1 MSYQDNSQFEEKN
14 NNKEKVSNSNELK
27 NQFCPYLGLKFD
39 PKTWVGYPSPLNY
52 CHRVKP
58 LAVPKFEHQISHCLS
73 KNFIDC
79 PIVYGGPG
87 QRMPKAIQS
96 QSIQRATLK
105 KIIKIEVMI
114 GVALIAVILGAIF
127 WNQIIAGI
135 AQIGES
141 ASREAQTNTQESIFT
156 KTASPTA
163 ELTPTF
169 ANTSTATIEN
179 SPNPTQT
186 PIPPSETPLPP
197 TSTIEPPIL
206 ALETPIGR
214 DKKFI
219 IHAVIPGESLELYAK
234 NYNTTVPAIRAVNY
248 DLPSFLPLD
257 WVVIIPLNTSDVTDI
272 PPFEPFEVKEA
283 ISVGT
288 LAEILSVDLTD
299 LRLYNRIPSGYALNP
314 GEWILIPRETPK
326 P

>member
-1 MSYQDNSQFEEKN
+1 MPYQ
-14 NNKEKVSNSNELK
+14 SNSEFIKNEVQNENPPNFEGFE
-27 NQFCPYLGLKFD
+27 NQICPYLGLKFD
-39 PKTWVGYPSPLNY
+39 SKTWMGFPSPINY

-58 LAVPKFEHQISHCLS
+58 LTVPKFEHQREYCLS
-73 KNFIDC
+73 NNYSQC
-79 PIVYGGPG
+79 PIIMVGPG
-87 QRMPKAIQS
+87 QRMPKAIRS
-96 QSIQRATLK
+96 QSEKRPTLRR
-105 KIIKIEVMI
+105 IIRIEVLI
-114 GVALIAVILGAIF
+114 GLLLIMVILGGIF

-135 AQIGES
+135 TQINQS
-141 ASREAQTNTQESIFT
+141 ASNFPQTSTQTLFITKTSSPTIESSPSPTSTVTATQESSP
-156 KTASPTA
+156 SPT
-163 ELTPTF
+163 L
-169 ANTSTATIEN
+169 
-179 SPNPTQT
+179 T

-234 NYNTTVPAIRAVNY
+234 NYDTTVPAIRAVNY

-257 WVVIIPLNTSDVTDI
+257 WVVIIPLNTSDVTGI
-272 PPFEPFEVKEA
+272 PPFEPYEVKEA
-283 ISVGT
+283 ISVET
-288 LAEILSVDLTD
+288 LAEILSVDLTN